1 MEGNW
6 IMWYTANVKN
16 VIYHNKKMK
25 KIIRRIVISSLF
37 FLFVPLAAL
46 ADTTT
51 GTGSGTGTGFQL
63 SNDYNLPAG
72 TITGIVT
79 NLLNWLLIL
88 FGVFGVL
95 GFVIS
100 GIIYLVSTGDD
111 TMITRAKTA
120 MMWSIVGVIVGL
132 AGYVIMQAIVTFL
145 GGSDNTF

>member
-1 MEGNW
+1 M
-6 IMWYTANVKN
+6 IYCKRANVIHH
-16 VIYHNKKMK
+16 VKKMK
-25 KIIRRIVISSLF
+25 KIIQRIVTSSLF
-37 FLFVPLAAL
+37 FLLVPVAAL
-46 ADTTT
+46 AQTQ
-51 GTGSGTGTGFQL
+51 GTGTGFQL

-79 NLLNWLLIL
+79 NLLDWLLIL
-88 FGVFGVL
+88 FGVFGIL

-120 MMWSIVGVIVGL
+120 MLWSIVGIIVGL
-132 AGYVIMQAIVTFL
+132 AGYVIMQAVVTFL

>member
-1 MEGNW
+1 MVYFPCGGNLLFF
-6 IMWYTANVKN
+6 
-16 VIYHNKKMK
+16 KKMK
-25 KIIRRIVISSLF
+25 KIIQRIATSSLLF
-37 FLFVPLAAL
+37 FLLAPLATFA
-46 ADTTT
+46 ATTDGTGT
-51 GTGSGTGTGFQL
+51 GTGSTGFQL

-79 NLLNWLLIL
+79 NLLNWLLVL

-120 MMWSIVGVIVGL
+120 MMWSIVGIIVGL
-132 AGYVIMQAIVTFL
+132 AGYVIMQAVVTFL